1 MRLGAIFI
9 GFCMAIIAGSAG
21 AIAYLYLGVNTSE
34 AVTAAVVTLLALV
47 LCNTVSSRLG
57 LRSVV
62 GRQLADLSRGGA
74 DLARQVAE
82 MGRRLAA
89 LEGKIETALDHT
101 RAVTDPLTVEIGE
114 LGTLV
119 KGLAETVAGQQTI
132 LETLARTSPRSQET
146 LAPETPA
153 RRSAPAIPASDWPP
167 SPSDLEGTN
176 RAVTGGSVDLEV
188 AAIRAAIDANRI
200 DLYLQPIVTLPQ
212 RKVRYYEAMS
222 RLRKEAGE
230 ILHAS
235 DFIPQAESG
244 GLMPTIDNLV
254 IFRCVQLVRRL
265 LLKNR
270 EIGLFCNLSQT
281 TLTDTTIFP
290 QFLEFMEANR
300 AIAPSLVFQF
310 TQSAVRAMG
319 AIEYESLAALF
330 ERGFR
335 FSMGHVMG
343 LRLEPNELA
352 NRGFRYI
359 KVNVN
364 LLLNTNR
371 PAPTDIRPGDLSDLL
386 GRFGIDLIV
395 DRIEHERSV
404 IDLLDYDVRY
414 GQGSLFSPPRPVR
427 AEALQA
433 SPELPKAPTGEHSAQ
448 ANQSTPMNGAAR
460 DADPS
465 MPETDRP
472 GPGTVTQVARGVTG
486 HG

>member
-1 MRLGAIFI
+1 MRLGAIFVA
-9 GFCMAIIAGSAG
+9 FCMAIIAGSTG
-21 AIAYLYLGVNTSE
+21 AIAYLYLGVSTSE
-34 AVTAAVVTLLALV
+34 AVTAAVATLLALV
-47 LCNTVSSRLG
+47 LCNTVSGRLG

-101 RAVTDPLTVEIGE
+101 RAVTDPLTGEIGE

-119 KGLAETVAGQQTI
+119 KRLAETVAGQQTI
-132 LETLARTSPRSQET
+132 LETLARTSPGPQET
-146 LAPETPA
+146 LASGIPTERP
-153 RRSAPAIPASDWPP
+153 APAMPTPDQPPAP
-167 SPSDLEGTN
+167 SELEGTN
-176 RAVTGGSVDLEV
+176 RAVTAGSVDLEV
-188 AAIRAAIDANRI
+188 AAIRAAIDTNRI

-222 RLRKEAGE
+222 RLRNEAGE

-235 DFIPQAESG
+235 DFIPQAETG
-244 GLMPTIDNLV
+244 GLMPKIDNLV

-281 TLTDTTIFP
+281 ILTDTNFFP
-290 QFLEFMEANR
+290 QFLEFMAANR
-300 AIAPSLVFQF
+300 AIAPSLVLQF

-335 FSMGHVMG
+335 FSMDHVMG

-352 NRGFRYI
+352 NRGFRYV

-364 LLLNTNR
+364 LLLNTSL

-386 GRFGIDLIV
+386 GRFGIDLVV

-414 GQGSLFSPPRPVR
+414 GQGSLFSPPRPAR
-427 AEALQA
+427 AEALHANPEHLETPAGERGARA
-433 SPELPKAPTGEHSAQ
+433 SP
-448 ANQSTPMNGAAR
+448 STPVNGAVR
-460 DADPS
+460 DANPS
-465 MPETDRP
+465 MPATDNA
-472 GPGTVTQVARGVTG
+472 GPSTVAQVARGVAG
-486 HG
+486 RG